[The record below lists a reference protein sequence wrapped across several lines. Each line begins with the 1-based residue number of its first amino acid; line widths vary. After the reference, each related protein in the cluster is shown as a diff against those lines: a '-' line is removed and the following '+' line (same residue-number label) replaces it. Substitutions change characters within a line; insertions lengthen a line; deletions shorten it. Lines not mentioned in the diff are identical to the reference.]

1 MSYPRVIQPL
11 IIEDEVDAKEYYEAV
26 LADPIAK
33 GEVAP
38 PRFAFSYEEGQR
50 LLNENVIYH
59 LVILDLRLPESP
71 GLPPMASVD
80 LGLKLLE
87 QCAHRDAYP
96 IPVLLVIS
104 GHLDQTN
111 QRYLD
116 TQVRN
121 RFAYGRVLVKSNNLE
136 DELLT
141 AVRDAERY
149 CSVGIH
155 VRDGGELRYP
165 TLSPRDE
172 DLLRRCV
179 LQNEERVGVDLE
191 WWAAEYMRPTGEFK
205 ECKGWTK
212 TLMGRFVLSRGI
224 GLSRPTFFKLSP
236 DGGAEQLSR
245 EAQIL
250 GHKLSHIKVQSAL
263 VAGDRSVL
271 VTEKVGES
279 NEPPISLETF
289 LGRPA
294 EQIQETLAAIVA
306 DVVTQVRSL
315 GEVTPDQG
323 RVSRLVWKG
332 HDRARILNEWKK
344 YASANKSLGVD
355 PDFDPTTALDTLAAS
370 DSPVQH
376 HVQTCLHGDLNITN
390 IAIDELPSGPR
401 AYIFDASGCVAGVNV
416 RDLAMLEVTALL
428 HQSCDG
434 EDSLVQHCSAFY
446 RDSVEPPA
454 EIDFSAG
461 TNRARNTTR
470 LLVEIR
476 KQALAQTTPT
486 VYALM
491 VYDQAL
497 LQLGGLEWLSGNKIC
512 SPSDAVH
519 LVWLAAKWLPRVAP
533 HLFGAIRPDVDRV
546 QTDKE

>member
-1 MSYPRVIQPL
+1 
-11 IIEDEVDAKEYYEAV
+11 
-26 LADPIAK
+26 
-33 GEVAP
+33 
-38 PRFAFSYEEGQR
+38 
-50 LLNENVIYH
+50 
-59 LVILDLRLPESP
+59 
-71 GLPPMASVD
+71 
-80 LGLKLLE
+80 
-87 QCAHRDAYP
+87 
-96 IPVLLVIS
+96 
-104 GHLDQTN
+104 
-111 QRYLD
+111 
-116 TQVRN
+116 
-121 RFAYGRVLVKSNNLE
+121 LVKSNNLE
-136 DELLT
+136 DELL
-141 AVRDAERY
+141 ASIRDAERY
-149 CSVGIH
+149 CGVGIH

-179 LQNEERVGVDLE
+179 LQNQERVGVDLE

-236 DGGAEQLSR
+236 DGGADQVSR

-250 GHKLSHIKVQSAL
+250 AHKLSHIKVHNSII
-263 VAGDRSVL
+263 AGDRSVL

-279 NEPPISLETF
+279 NQPPISLETF
-289 LGRPA
+289 LGKPA
-294 EQIQETLAAIVA
+294 EQIQATLPSIVA

-323 RVSRLVWKG
+323 RVSKLVWKG
-332 HDRARILNEWKK
+332 HDKARILSEWKK
-344 YASANKSLGVD
+344 FAGAKKSVGVD
-355 PDFDPTTALDTLAAS
+355 PDFDPTSALDTLTAH

-376 HVQTCLHGDLNITN
+376 QVQTCLHGDLNITN

-428 HQSCDG
+428 HQSRDG
-434 EDSLVQHCSAFY
+434 EVCLVRHCSEFY

-454 EIDFSAG
+454 DIDFTAG
-461 TNRARNTTR
+461 TNRARNTLS

-476 KQALAQTTPT
+476 KQALAQTTPA

-497 LQLGGLEWLSGNKIC
+497 VQLGGLEWLSGNKIC
-512 SPSDAVH
+512 NPSDAVH
-519 LVWLAAKWLPRVAP
+519 LVWLTAQWLPRVASQLLGP
-533 HLFGAIRPDVDRV
+533 EQRAVDRGH
-546 QTDKE
+546 TATEEMMEP